1 VDAVNQLLSN
11 QVGGQPQSTLM
22 SQSLTGLTAQQQDTI
37 MILHAPNHWV
47 TVAATEGEV
56 IYVDSLRPHQQISPY
71 VTRQL
76 LQLFPQHI
84 GGDGKLTMSV
94 VPSTPQTNGEDC
106 GVFAAAYAT
115 ELLFGDGRRGLQA
128 AFDVPAM
135 RGHLEQCLEKQ
146 QMSPFPRRA
155 SKGAVVSLR

>member
-1 VDAVNQLLSN
+1 
-11 QVGGQPQSTLM
+11 
-22 SQSLTGLTAQQQDTI
+22 

-56 IYVDSLRPHQQISPY
+56 IYVDSLRSRQQISPY
-71 VTRQL
+71 VTRQP
-76 LQLFPQHI
+76 LQFFPQHI

-94 VPSTPQTNGEDC
+94 VPSMPQTNGEDC

-135 RGHLEQCLEKQ
+135 RRHPA
-146 QMSPFPRRA
+146 MPMMPITDTN
-155 SKGAVVSLR
+155 AVNRILICGNIRDFELYGF